1 MYRLPR
7 SRMTISLSSP
17 ISAIILPGVLP
28 PAPYCHEIATADN
41 KGAIRKAYF
50 LTVRYD
56 ETISLIIK
64 WFHHYPPQLSF
75 YQLLAVAYN
84 LLGREDDKMEA
95 VKVIKIDPEIS
106 VKLIKKTYSIAIRVK
121 RSIYECI
128 AKSRNAWI
136 QIIVI
141 TIYR

>member
-1 MYRLPR
+1 
-7 SRMTISLSSP
+7 
-17 ISAIILPGVLP
+17 LPGVLP

-50 LTVRYD
+50 LTERYD
-56 ETISLIIK
+56 ETIGLIIK

-95 VKVIKIDPEIS
+95 VKVLKIDPEIS
-106 VKLIKKTYSIAIRVK
+106 VKLIKKTYGIAIRVIK
-121 RSIYECI
+121 IDL
-128 AKSRNAWI
+128 
-136 QIIVI
+136 
-141 TIYR
+141 